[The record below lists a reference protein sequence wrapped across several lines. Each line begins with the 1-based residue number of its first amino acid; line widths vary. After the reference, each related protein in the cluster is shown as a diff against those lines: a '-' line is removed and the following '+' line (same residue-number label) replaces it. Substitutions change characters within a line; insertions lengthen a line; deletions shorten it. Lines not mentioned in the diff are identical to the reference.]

1 MSTRPSLDIACAQVS
16 VCFAAG
22 GFAYASALLW
32 VGVAKG
38 GTCPPWVSWVF
49 PSQDGRSYSLLP
61 RFPPTRLARRARMQ
75 PCISFAELSRPSI
88 GRPGGGRGT
97 LDMRPFCVCLGPLGQ
112 AVGPGF

>member
-38 GTCPPWVSWVF
+38 GTCPPSVLCRGKLGLSVAGWKELI
-49 PSQDGRSYSLLP
+49 PSSPFSADERSEKSADASLHFLY
-61 RFPPTRLARRARMQ
+61 
-75 PCISFAELSRPSI
+75 
-88 GRPGGGRGT
+88 
-97 LDMRPFCVCLGPLGQ
+97 
-112 AVGPGF
+112 

>member
-38 GTCPPWVSWVF
+38 GTCPPSVLCRGKLGLSVAGWTE
-49 PSQDGRSYSLLP
+49 LLP
-61 RFPPTRLARRARMQ
+61 
-75 PCISFAELSRPSI
+75 SS
-88 GRPGGGRGT
+88 
-97 LDMRPFCVCLGPLGQ
+97 PFSADEMSEKSADATMHFLC
-112 AVGPGF
+112 